1 MSGEWKRGTFTYDV
15 VGQAHTTANLIAA
28 FTSFLTQCG
37 WTVPAW
43 SAGALDRYFVRS
55 DHATSDVWH
64 FTGDGPTQR
73 CGIRIQITGGVLYVY
88 TFLENSAQNGSYRS
102 SAQSLAVTIDVTA
115 PNNYLL
121 IGGEF
126 GLYLEAGRDGLPTNL
141 GHGFIGTFL
150 PVDEWYS
157 AKNAERKWT
166 TQGFVCHLVGNLP
179 FSSDRGH
186 CLVTNDGTSR
196 KFTAYLVPYVVR
208 GSSSVFSNAQAD
220 DTRIGLSHQ
229 RLLNSIFS
237 IDSAYWFTKF
247 TLGSLFLSG
256 MYNGRYVVS
265 GLVVAPMWQSY
276 TNARSNDGSAS
287 TTTSSTDSYMRVQ
300 DGASYWRR
308 VPKFAQ
314 VEYTMTPWAN
324 IVDAVSGETYRVANI
339 PDGGRTTKIA
349 VSWPAAGDVVPVSMT

>member
-15 VGQAHTTANLIAA
+15 VGLAHTTANLMAA

-37 WTVPAW
+37 WSVPAW
-43 SAGALDRYFVRS
+43 SASVTDRYFVRT

-64 FTGDGPTQR
+64 FTGDGPTQK
-73 CGIRIQITGGVLYVY
+73 CGLRVAIVGSTLSVY
-88 TFLENSAQNGSYRS
+88 SFLENTAGNGSYRS
-102 SAQSLAVTIDVTA
+102 SAQALSVTIDTTA

-126 GLYLEAGRDGLPTNL
+126 GIYLEAGRDGLPSNL

-166 TQGFVCHLVGNLP
+166 SQGFVCHLMGNLA
-179 FSSDRGH
+179 FSADRTH
-186 CLVTNDGTSR
+186 SIVTNDGTSR
-196 KFTAYLVPYVVR
+196 KFTAYLAPYIVR
-208 GSSSVFSNAQAD
+208 GSTSVFTNSQVD
-220 DTRIGLSHQ
+220 DRRIGLSHQ

-237 IDSAYWFTKF
+237 IDASYWYYKF

-265 GLVVAPMWQSY
+265 GLVVAPSFDSY
-276 TNARSNDGSAS
+276 NNARSNDGSGS
-287 TTTSSTDSYMRVQ
+287 TTTSTVDTYMRVQ

-349 VSWPAAGDVVPVSMT
+349 VSWPAAGDVVTVALN